1 MDRKS
6 RVGWVPISI
15 PDLGCNRFRFG
26 SLAGRVGTVPSS
38 ITISA
43 LSENYHVFINLF
55 LQMLA
60 TEEVE
65 GQEVRVEEKEQER
78 EKNREKEIFFFRR
91 QAIII
96 FLKECSRIKDR
107 VERHNF

>member
-1 MDRKS
+1 
-6 RVGWVPISI
+6 
-15 PDLGCNRFRFG
+15 
-26 SLAGRVGTVPSS
+26 
-38 ITISA
+38 
-43 LSENYHVFINLF
+43 
-55 LQMLA
+55 MLA

-65 GQEVRVEEKEQER
+65 GQKVRVEEKEQER
-78 EKNREKEIFFFRR
+78 EKNRKKEIFFFRR